1 MNSMLWGT
9 LAVFLLA
16 GGVVAYCVL
25 SIAKSQDD

>member
-1 MNSMLWGT
+1 MNSMVRGT

-16 GGVVAYCVL
+16 GGVVAYCIF